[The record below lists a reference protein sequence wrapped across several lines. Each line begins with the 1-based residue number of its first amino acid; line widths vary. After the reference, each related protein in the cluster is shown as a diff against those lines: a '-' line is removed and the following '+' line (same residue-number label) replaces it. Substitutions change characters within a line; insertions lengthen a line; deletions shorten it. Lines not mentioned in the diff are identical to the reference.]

1 MANQNPFGAVTA
13 QNPFVRQVLLLLP
26 LEVPMQGDDDRALSR
41 ASDAG
46 NSA

>member
-1 MANQNPFGAVTA
+1 LALICNVTA
-13 QNPFVRQVLLLLP
+13 QNPFVRQVLLLLL
-26 LEVPMQGDDDRALSR
+26 LEVPLQGDDDRALSR